1 MATSYTYSVTEET
14 TLRDFMLRCSRA
26 FEACIDMRDESLDTP
41 PPKKIEPD
49 PSWKKRVAEARTRLE
64 QVSSMSEKEHLD
76 LARHRWIV
84 SEQEKSEEVCRKENK
99 KYLKLKSAV
108 LDWECPNTLIGLKN
122 FMLEQLDLSIR
133 IPLRRKPSPAPRSGK
148 NVKKNEIKYAEE
160 ALKRAESDLEM
171 VLKKV
176 SEANDWLSD
185 LYSEAEYCKK

>member
-1 MATSYTYSVTEET
+1 
-14 TLRDFMLRCSRA
+14 
-26 FEACIDMRDESLDTP
+26 
-41 PPKKIEPD
+41 
-49 PSWKKRVAEARTRLE
+49 
-64 QVSSMSEKEHLD
+64 
-76 LARHRWIV
+76 
-84 SEQEKSEEVCRKENK
+84 
-99 KYLKLKSAV
+99 
-108 LDWECPNTLIGLKN
+108 
-122 FMLEQLDLSIR
+122 MLEQLDLSIR